1 MGFLKK
7 KFRNIKKYPR
17 WIYFLPAILIKC
29 YYRLAFRHELDDPDN
44 LLSTTTPMIGLV
56 WHNRLL
62 FFPCSIK
69 RKQLNRTVA
78 VISASRD
85 GQYISDLLS
94 FFGIRCARGS
104 SSRGGAHALREA
116 IREIKNGNNVAITPD
131 GPRGPAYVLKKGA
144 IQLASETGAPIL
156 LTALNASKYWKL
168 KSWDG
173 FQIPKPGA
181 KLTLVIRGFYHI
193 PQNLD
198 AESLEKYRLEIEEEL
213 NKITAD

>member
-1 MGFLKK
+1 
-7 KFRNIKKYPR
+7 
-17 WIYFLPAILIKC
+17 
-29 YYRLAFRHELDDPDN
+29 
-44 LLSTTTPMIGLV
+44 MIGLI

-62 FFPCSIK
+62 FFPCSINK
-69 RKQLNRTVA
+69 KQRRRTVA

-104 SSRGGAHALREA
+104 SSRGGAHAMREA

-156 LTALNASKYWKL
+156 LTALHASKYWKL

-181 KLTLVIRGFYHI
+181 KLTLVIRGFYNI
-193 PQNLD
+193 PQNRD